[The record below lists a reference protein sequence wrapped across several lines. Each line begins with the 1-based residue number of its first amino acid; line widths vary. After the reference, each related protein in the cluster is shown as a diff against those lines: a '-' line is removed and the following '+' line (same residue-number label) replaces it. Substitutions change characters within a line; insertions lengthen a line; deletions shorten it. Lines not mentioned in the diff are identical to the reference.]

1 MQVYAGIFAGA
12 NVFPQSQR
20 DRALNSMDGYLPG
33 EPRFNTLKEAHEAVQ
48 ALVARALEGKN

>member
-1 MQVYAGIFAGA
+1 
-12 NVFPQSQR
+12 
-20 DRALNSMDGYLPG
+20 MDGYLPG